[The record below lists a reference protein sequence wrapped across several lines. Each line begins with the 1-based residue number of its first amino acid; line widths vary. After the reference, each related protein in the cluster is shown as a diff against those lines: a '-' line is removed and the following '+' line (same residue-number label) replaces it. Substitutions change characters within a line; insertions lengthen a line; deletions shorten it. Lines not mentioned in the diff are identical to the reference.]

1 MSNKKILVIGA
12 TGAMGQYLVPRL
24 LDMGYSVDAVAKD
37 TLPLIHSN
45 LHSSVL
51 DGYDEKAVA
60 EQLKKGYHG
69 IVDFMLYGDDKRF
82 EGRIPMFLD
91 NTDHYIFLSTYRTY
105 ANEERPIKETSP
117 LLIDVLS
124 PEEQALNYNDYCLY
138 KAREERLL
146 HASGRKNYT
155 IIRPAITYS
164 IGRYQLTTLEAPVL
178 IPRIREG
185 KTVLLPEEAMNV
197 QATMSWAGDIATMIS
212 RLLLNPANFGETFTV
227 STAEH
232 HSWETIAEYYRKL
245 TGMKYVTIPKEEFL
259 GVWGTG
265 GLGNRWQLCY
275 DRLFERIMDNTK
287 ILGATGMKQSELKPL
302 YEGLE
307 LVLNALGDRQFA
319 HSPTNDRM
327 DAYIEKHH
335 LA

>member
-327 DAYIEKHH
+327 VAYIEKHH

>member
-232 HSWETIAEYYRKL
+232 PSWETIAEYYRKL
-245 TGMKYVTIPKEEFL
+245 AGMKYVTIPKEEFL

>member
-82 EGRIPMFLD
+82 EDRIPMFLD